1 MKDRSWEISLA
12 IGLIVASIVLYGIH
26 YVIFHDLHHIGIY
39 TMGDIA
45 FVPIEVLLVTLII
58 HRLLENREKSQKLEK
73 LNMVIGTFFSS
84 VGTEL
89 LTWLSDH
96 DPRLDE
102 IRSDLIPEKGWTPRE
117 FARVRG
123 RLEKYSFTVDV
134 ESMDLVRLR
143 QSLGEKE
150 DFMIRLLENPV
161 LLEHESFTELLRA
174 VFHVTEELLKRDDL
188 TACSETDLEH
198 LRGDIDRVYG
208 LLVRQWLDYM
218 EYLQKEYPY
227 LYSLAMRTNPFDESA
242 SVAVD

>member
-1 MKDRSWEISLA
+1 MRDRSWEISLA
-12 IGLIVASIVLYGIH
+12 IGLIVASIILYGIH
-26 YVIFHDLHHIGIY
+26 YIIFHDLHHIGIY

-58 HRLLENREKSQKLEK
+58 HRLLEKREKSEKLEK
-73 LNMVIGTFFSS
+73 LNMVIGAFFSS

-96 DPRLDE
+96 DPELGN
-102 IRSDLIPEKGWTPRE
+102 IRSDLVVEKDWTAQE
-117 FARVRG
+117 FARVREG
-123 RLEKYSFTVDV
+123 LAKYPFTVDV
-134 ESMDLVRLR
+134 GPPDLERLR
-143 QSLGEKE
+143 GFLGNRE

-161 LLEHESFTELLRA
+161 LLEHESFTDLLRA
-174 VFHVTEELLKRDDL
+174 TFHLTEELLKRDDL
-188 TACSETDLEH
+188 FGCSETDREH
-198 LRGDIDRVYG
+198 LRGDIERVYG
-208 LLVRQWLDYM
+208 HLVRQWLDYM